1 MGKNLRYRGK
11 FAVHVPGVEVQ
22 MDIGEEEI

>member
-1 MGKNLRYRGK
+1 MGENLCDSGK

-22 MDIGEEEI
+22 MDIGEEGI